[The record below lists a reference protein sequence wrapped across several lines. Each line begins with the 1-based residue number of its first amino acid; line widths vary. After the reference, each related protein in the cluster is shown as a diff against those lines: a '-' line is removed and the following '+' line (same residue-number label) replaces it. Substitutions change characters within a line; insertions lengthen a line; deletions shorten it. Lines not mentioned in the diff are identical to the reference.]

1 MSRSG
6 HPHVHQDYLARVR
19 YSNALPPPPFYPKF
33 LDIPN
38 TGLSSGLYT
47 SPHYASRLAREQPL
61 NIEAD
66 AELGMPIDL
75 VGIQGVFEGKE
86 EKIMFDEDPA
96 PLHPK
101 DRELLRP
108 LNALG
113 KPVASTNAV
122 SFLRRTEY
130 LSGKSMVN
138 KAANNALMGGRN
150 AKQNNKSKTTNKDD
164 PISILRGIV
173 KGFNIA
179 NPQDAYTGEDDQ
191 KNLVGAPITE
201 AERQAWKNPK
211 HPTKSGLKLLD
222 SYPILPDLDAFPDT
236 GNYVLLKYQTN
247 PSDISTHYD
256 PRLDVALVRPITHT
270 ADEEA
275 AFEEKVAL
283 AKTDPSRPAPLPE
296 FRYDVLIPENSDSVP
311 AIKRKFDVADASND
325 SPDLYDYEN
334 PETHRP
340 AFRYKRLRQYETYLQ
355 AGNADDAWNDSV
367 ALMLND
373 GEAGSRLKKGAYLY
387 PIVQRTSIRPVRPKG
402 KMGNLARGAMA
413 GEEEGE
419 DVIHKMEVC
428 VRGLNENEVERIA
441 DYREKYDKVP
451 AGED

>member
-33 LDIPN
+33 LEIPN

-86 EKIMFDEDPA
+86 EKIMFDEDPV

-130 LSGKSMVN
+130 LSSKSMVN
-138 KAANNALMGGRN
+138 RGGNNPLMSGRN
-150 AKQNNKSKTTNKDD
+150 ANKNKQGKTTNKDD

-179 NPQDAYTGEDDQ
+179 NPQDTYTGEDSQ
-191 KNLVGAPITE
+191 KNLRGAPISE
-201 AERQAWKNPK
+201 QERQAWKEPK

-256 PRLDVALVRPITHT
+256 PRLDVALIRPLTHN

-275 AFEEKVAL
+275 AFAERTAL
-283 AKTDPSRPAPLPE
+283 AKTDPTRPAPLPE
-296 FRYDVLIPENSDSVP
+296 FRYDVLIPENTDSVP
-311 AIKRKFDVADASND
+311 AIKRKFDVEDPSND
-325 SPDLYDYEN
+325 SDDLYDYEN
-334 PETHRP
+334 PESDRR

-373 GEAGSRLKKGAYLY
+373 GGSESRLKKGAYLY
-387 PIVQRTSIRPVRPKG
+387 PIVQKTSIRPVRPK
-402 KMGNLARGAMA
+402 KMGALSRGA
-413 GEEEGE
+413 GNDEDEE
-419 DVIHKMEVC
+419 VIHGMEVC
-428 VRGLNENEVERIA
+428 VRALNENETERIA
-441 DYREKYDKVP
+441 GYRDKYD
-451 AGED
+451 AATASED

>member
-6 HPHVHQDYLARVR
+6 HPHVLQDYLARIR

-75 VGIQGVFEGKE
+75 VGIEGVFEGKE
-86 EKIMFDEDPA
+86 QKIMFEDDPT

-130 LSGKSMVN
+130 ISSTSSVN
-138 KAANNALMGGRN
+138 KAAAKNNALRAGGNTNRN
-150 AKQNNKSKTTNKDD
+150 KQRLEANKDD

-173 KGFNIA
+173 KGFDIA
-179 NPQDAYTGEDDQ
+179 NPQDAYRGEDSQ
-191 KNLVGAPITE
+191 KNLRGGQVTQQ
-201 AERQAWKNPK
+201 ERDAWARPV
-211 HPTKSGLKLLD
+211 HPTKPNMRLLD
-222 SYPILPDLDAFPDT
+222 SYPILPDLDSLPDT
-236 GNYVLLKYQTN
+236 GNYMLLKYQTN

-256 PRLDVALVRPITHT
+256 PRLDVALNPPLTQT
-270 ADEEA
+270 ADEE
-275 AFEEKVAL
+275 EL
-283 AKTDPSRPAPLPE
+283 
-296 FRYDVLIPENSDSVP
+296 
-311 AIKRKFDVADASND
+311 
-325 SPDLYDYEN
+325 
-334 PETHRP
+334 
-340 AFRYKRLRQYETYLQ
+340 
-355 AGNADDAWNDSV
+355 
-367 ALMLND
+367 
-373 GEAGSRLKKGAYLY
+373 
-387 PIVQRTSIRPVRPKG
+387 
-402 KMGNLARGAMA
+402 
-413 GEEEGE
+413 
-419 DVIHKMEVC
+419 
-428 VRGLNENEVERIA
+428 
-441 DYREKYDKVP
+441 
-451 AGED
+451 

>member
-19 YSNALPPPPFYPKF
+19 YTNALPPPPFYPKF

-47 SPHYASRLAREQPL
+47 SPHYASRLQREQPL

-75 VGIQGVFEGKE
+75 VGIQGVFEGKD
-86 EKIMFDEDPA
+86 EKIMFEDDPA

-108 LNALG
+108 INALG
-113 KPVASTNAV
+113 KPIASGNAV

-130 LSGKSMVN
+130 ISSKSMVN
-138 KAANNALMGGRN
+138 KGGANPLMPGRN
-150 AKQNNKSKTTNKDD
+150 ANRGKPKSAANKDD

-173 KGFNIA
+173 KSFNLA
-179 NPQDAYTGEDDQ
+179 NPQDTYTGEDDQ
-191 KNLVGAPITE
+191 KNLRGAPVTE
-201 AERQAWKNPK
+201 QEKQAWKNPK
-211 HPTKSGLKLLD
+211 HPTKSNVTLLD

-236 GNYVLLKYQTN
+236 GNYMLLKYQTN

-256 PRLDVALVRPITHT
+256 PRLDVALVRPLDRT

-275 AFEEKVAL
+275 AYEERVAL
-283 AKTDPSRPAPLPE
+283 AKADPSRPTPLPE
-296 FRYDVLIPENSDSVP
+296 FRYDILIPDNSDSVP
-311 AIKRKFDVADASND
+311 AIKRKFDTQDPSND

-334 PETHRP
+334 TESGRK
-340 AFRYKRLRQYETYLQ
+340 AFRYKRLRQYETYQQ
-355 AGNADDAWNDSV
+355 AGNMDDPWNDSV
-367 ALMLND
+367 GLMLND
-373 GEAGSRLKKGAYLY
+373 GGSGRRLKKGAYLY
-387 PIVQRTSIRPVRPKG
+387 PIVQRTSIRPVRPK
-402 KMGNLARGAMA
+402 KMGGLAKGQMNDD
-413 GEEEGE
+413 EEMIIGG
-419 DVIHKMEVC
+419 MEVC
-428 VRGLNENEVERIA
+428 VRGLNENEEERI
-441 DYREKYDKVP
+441 DGYRAKYDT
-451 AGED
+451 AGAAEA